1 MRGLPWAERGWS
13 APRPRGAILLRTPA
27 PPLVAHRQRDPPDVT
42 GSLIEDVRGTIGSTG
57 PLPFID
63 FMRLAL
69 DHPSDGYYATR
80 VAGHGSD
87 YRTSPSISPWF
98 GRLVARQLEAMW
110 EALGT
115 PDPFWVVEVGAGRGD
130 LAAGAMEAAGPM
142 SDALHWR
149 FAERFERVRSW
160 QRRRLGPAATAAER
174 APAPGGPPRGV
185 RCGLAHRGRGNLPG
199 HCP

>member
-1 MRGLPWAERGWS
+1 M
-13 APRPRGAILLRTPA
+13 
-27 PPLVAHRQRDPPDVT
+27 T
-42 GSLIEDVRGTIGSTG
+42 GSLIEDVRGTIGSTE

-69 DHPSDGYYATR
+69 YHPSDGYYATR
-80 VAGHGSD
+80 VPGHGSD
-87 YRTSPSISPWF
+87 YRTSPSIGPWF
-98 GRLVARQLEAMW
+98 GRIVARQLEAMW

-149 FAERFERVRSW
+149 FVERFERVRSW
-160 QRRRLGPAATAAER
+160 QRRRLGTAATSAEW
-174 APAPGGPPRGV
+174 APALGEPPATSAEG
-185 RCGLAHRGRGNLPG
+185 AASSSAPS
-199 HCP
+199 